1 MDETKET
8 QVVAPPAK
16 KESKAKRVVC
26 GLCVAS
32 VWIIAIVWLPIYIL
46 AGLIMLSAGICLY
59 ELCAMLKKGGYELPF
74 VSLAIATLIWFAVK
88 YVTTL
93 MGCDST
99 GALDALILPLSAVI
113 AAALFFRVMLNA
125 KVMQPMGTAAL
136 TVVAF
141 FYIPFML
148 SFLLDVVGLAG
159 HTQMGSGIFLA
170 FFLVLVTKLCDTGG
184 YFIGSKW
191 GKHKMC
197 PRLSPG
203 KSWEGTA
210 GGYAFSLTA
219 AGIVIGLAWI
229 FGETKTFDMIRHYT
243 SEGDLFSWARTGW
256 LLLTVVVVVTI
267 GILGDLFESLF
278 KRQCGVKDSSALFP
292 AMGGFFDTFDS
303 IIFVPATAVFMLKL
317 GDLLF
322 L

>member
-1 MDETKET
+1 MEVTPT
-8 QVVAPPAK
+8 NAAPVVK
-16 KESKAKRVVC
+16 KESKVKRIVC
-26 GLCVAS
+26 GLSVATLWL
-32 VWIIAIVWLPIYIL
+32 VAIAWLPIYVL
-46 AGLIMLSAGICLY
+46 AGLILLSAGICLY

-74 VSLAIATLIWFAVK
+74 WSLGIATVLWFILKYCVTLIADGA
-88 YVTTL
+88 TSEL
-93 MGCDST
+93 ST
-99 GALDALILPLSAVI
+99 LILPLSAII
-113 AAALFFRVMLNA
+113 AAALFFRVMLNPKA
-125 KVMQPMGTAAL
+125 QQPMGTAAL

-148 SFLLDVVGLAG
+148 SFLLDVVGLAA
-159 HTQMGSGIFLA
+159 HTSLNAGIFLA

-219 AGIVIGLAWI
+219 AGIIIGLAWG
-229 FGETKTFDMIRHYT
+229 FPEVKVFDMIRQYT
-243 SEGDLFSWARTGW
+243 SIQDAFSWGRTAWVLGM
-256 LLLTVVVVVTI
+256 VVVIVTI

-303 IIFVPATAVFMLKL
+303 IIFVPASALFLLKL
-317 GDLLF
+317 SDILF
-322 L
+322 P